1 MMSPLSSRRKR
12 VPPERSGP
20 IRNPVVPASAG
31 TDDAP
36 RATRSAAAAPGAP
49 FGAVVDEG
57 RRTAERLAEISNT
70 AVRGAMECGVQ
81 TAYTVI
87 DEYMARGREAA
98 GRYHN
103 RPNGRGPMNDDRQNY
118 GGWSTAWGPMSPF
131 LAPWTNAM
139 RMWTDALTTFAPGA
153 GPQQGWS
160 TGAPD
165 YGAHATPGG
174 AAPFTGAA
182 TPRVS
187 VKVSSRSP
195 AEVTLNVAP
204 FADRMTLVAG
214 PLQKTDGSLGALP
227 LTGVSITCEPGH
239 VRVSVTVITDQP
251 PGRYSGVILNA
262 IGNDVVGT
270 LTVEIAAPHA
280 PSA

>member
-1 MMSPLSSRRKR
+1 MSPSSSRRKR
-12 VPPERSGP
+12 VPPEGSGP
-20 IRNPVVPASAG
+20 VRNPIVPPSAG
-31 TDDAP
+31 RDDSP
-36 RATRSAAAAPGAP
+36 RPAAAAPGAA

-57 RRTAERLAEISNT
+57 LRTAERLAEISGA

-98 GRYHN
+98 SRFQQ
-103 RPNGRGPMNDDRQNY
+103 RPDGRGPMSDDRQNY

-131 LAPWTNAM
+131 VLPWMNAM
-139 RMWTDALTTFAPGA
+139 RMWTDALTMFAPGG
-153 GPQQGWS
+153 GPQQSWNPAA
-160 TGAPD
+160 TGYQVPNA
-165 YGAHATPGG
+165 AGG
-174 AAPFTGAA
+174 AAPFAGAA
-182 TPRVS
+182 PAPRVS
-187 VKVSSRSP
+187 VRVSSQSP

-204 FADRMTLVAG
+204 YADRMTLVAG
-214 PLQKTDGSLGALP
+214 PLQKIDGPSDALP

-251 PGRYSGVILNA
+251 PGRYSGVVMNTT
-262 IGNDVVGT
+262 GNEIVGS
-270 LTVEIAAPHA
+270 LTVEIAGPYA